1 MITVILLITHFI
13 FFKTKVQIENSNERK
28 NLGNIALT
36 LSQDPFIIEN
46 LYKKNSK
53 NIQAYTNKIWSE
65 LEDVDFITVADM
77 ESRRYSHRD
86 PQYIGEIFKGGDEK
100 AVVEEG

>member
-1 MITVILLITHFI
+1 MEKFL
-13 FFKTKVQIENSNERK
+13 K
-28 NLGNIALT
+28 
-36 LSQDPFIIEN
+36 N

-86 PQYIGEIFKGGDEK
+86 PQYIGEILTPTTSPPHLSPDRF
-100 AVVEEG
+100 VR